1 MANVREMRDHYAVT
15 HSCPAWEMRR
25 GRGDDVSIHS
35 LGFLG
40 AHLLPIPSAPG
51 KAMVTKLV
59 LAQSTK
65 LQS

>member
-25 GRGDDVSIHS
+25 GRGDISIHS
-35 LGFLG
+35 LGSLG
-40 AHLLPIPSAPG
+40 THLLPIPSAPG
-51 KAMVTKLV
+51 KAMATKLV
-59 LAQSTK
+59 LAQRTK